1 MSIDPSEDRSVST
14 LPEGLWT
21 QPVPSVPVDLGDDPV
36 QRQVVPASMR
46 YDYSPGLATSRFLR
60 GLAEKRILGERCPE
74 TGEVYVPPR
83 GVSPVSGLRTTE
95 QVEVGPKAT
104 ITSFCVVHIGFGVN
118 APPTPF
124 VSALFLPDG
133 AAVSLYGTMGEI
145 AHDEVRIGMRVEPV
159 WVDDADLTTSMENIR
174 YWRPIDEPDVPAEQ
188 LKGHM

>member
-1 MSIDPSEDRSVST
+1 MSTPDVDRSIST
-14 LPEGLWT
+14 LPGDLWS
-21 QPVPSVPVDLGDDPV
+21 QPQPTVPDLGVDEPV
-36 QRQVVPASMR
+36 QRLRMPAAMV
-46 YDYSPGLATSRFLR
+46 YDYTPGLAQTRFLR
-60 GLAEKRILGERCPE
+60 GLQQKKFLGERCPT

-83 GVSPVSGLRTTE
+83 GVSPVSGLPTTE

-133 AAVSLYGTMGEI
+133 AAVSLYGTMGEV
-145 AHDEVRIGMRVEPV
+145 DYDKVRIGMRVEPV
-159 WVDDADLTTSMENIR
+159 WVDDDQLTTSMENIKH
-174 YWRPIDEPDVPAEQ
+174 WRPIDEPDVPAEQ

>member
-1 MSIDPSEDRSVST
+1 MSTDVDRSISAM
-14 LPEGLWT
+14 PEDLWT
-21 QPVPSVPVDLGDDPV
+21 QPVPSLPFEPTGEAV
-36 QRQVVPASMR
+36 QRVCIPAAMT
-46 YDYSPGLATSRFLR
+46 YDYSPGLAQSRFLR
-60 GLAEKRILGERCPE
+60 GLAEKKILGERCPA

-83 GVSPVSGLRTTE
+83 GVSPVSGLPTTE

-104 ITSFCVVHIGFGVN
+104 ITAFCVVHIGFGVN

-133 AAVSLYGTMGEI
+133 AAVSLYGTVQEI
-145 AHDEVRIGMRVEPV
+145 PHDQVRAGMRVEPV
-159 WVDDADLTTSMENIR
+159 WVDDDELTTSMENIR

>member
-1 MSIDPSEDRSVST
+1 VSIDPSEDRSVST
-14 LPEGLWT
+14 LPDGLWT
-21 QPVPSVPVDLGDDPV
+21 QPAPSVPVDLGDDPV

-60 GLAEKRILGERCPE
+60 GLAEKRIIGERCPV
-74 TGEVYVPPR
+74 TGDVYVPPR
-83 GVSPVSGLRTTE
+83 GVSPVSGLRTTD
-95 QVEVGPKAT
+95 QVEVGPNAT

-133 AAVSLYGTMGEI
+133 AAVSLYGTMGEVS
-145 AHDEVRIGMRVEPV
+145 HDQVRIGMRVEPV